1 MAKHREKPIGII
13 TTEDG
18 AMLSVCVGGGWPGA
32 GALGISWALA
42 GGITPD

>member
-18 AMLSVCVGGGWPGA
+18 AMLSVCGGVAKSRGTWNFLGVGWGYNP
-32 GALGISWALA
+32 
-42 GGITPD
+42 